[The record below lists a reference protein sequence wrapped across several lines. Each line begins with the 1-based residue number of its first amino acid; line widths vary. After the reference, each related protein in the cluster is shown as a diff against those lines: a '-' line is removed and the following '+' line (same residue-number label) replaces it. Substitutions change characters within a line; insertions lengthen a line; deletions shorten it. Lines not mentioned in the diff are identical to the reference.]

1 MKQLKYLNYW
11 KGRVSNVP
19 LVSVIIPTYN
29 HADFIREALESLRAQ
44 TFENWEAIV
53 VNNFSEDDTILVVNS
68 FKDSRIRLEN
78 FHNNGVIAASRNL
91 AISLAKGKYL
101 AFLDSDDTWFPE
113 KLEKCVGLLNA
124 DVDLVC
130 HGLRT
135 FGDGLEYDFF
145 GGPES
150 RATFESLLYE
160 GNCLTPS
167 ATVVRKESVVA
178 VGSFSED
185 KEKVTS
191 EDYHLWIKLAKS
203 GVRMKFLGE
212 ILGLYRIHTMNQSAS
227 VLRHLSSVVSVV
239 EDFFPRSPECSLLEV
254 AKIRRRKSFAYYGA
268 ARALQ
273 KVKKRRGTWEL
284 LFKALVMWPLSLRAY
299 AAILVNIWSGLSGK
313 K

>member
-1 MKQLKYLNYW
+1 MDK
-11 KGRVSNVP
+11 VP

-29 HADFIREALESLRAQ
+29 HADFIREALESLVAQ

-53 VNNFSEDDTILVVNS
+53 VNNFSEDETVSVVES
-68 FKDSRIRLEN
+68 FKDSRIKLEN
-78 FHNNGVIAASRNL
+78 FRNHGVIAASRNRAIEL
-91 AISLAKGKYL
+91 AQGEYL

-113 KLEKCVGLLNA
+113 KLKTCFGYLSD

-135 FGDGLEYDFF
+135 FGDGPEYEFF

-167 ATVVRKESVVA
+167 ATVVRKESVLA
-178 VGSFSED
+178 VGSFSVD

-203 GVRMKFLGE
+203 GVRMKFVGE
-212 ILGLYRIHTMNQSAS
+212 ILGLYRIHTANQSGS
-227 VLRHLSSVVSVV
+227 VFRHLNSIISVI
-239 EDFFPRSPECSLLEV
+239 EDFFPSPSERSFLDAVKIKRRVSL
-254 AKIRRRKSFAYYGA
+254 AFYGA

-273 KVKKRRGTWEL
+273 KEGEYRAAWAAL
-284 LFKALVMWPLSLRAY
+284 YKAVVSWPLY
-299 AAILVNIWSGLSGK
+299 VKVYVAILVNLFSYPRRG
-313 K
+313 